1 MKTRKTALIVIL
13 IASMTLQVAASAL
26 GTFQYQDT
34 KKTSTGTAE
43 YTIGLIN
50 LGEKPLQVNFSS
62 ETQEIGFQAEN
73 ITLKPSRTEKT
84 PEGRGWYQLPDGRY
98 AEIRKHKLKASAE
111 DLERRNFT
119 VTVSAYSGTGNRSG
133 SFNRIVQERTYQ
145 FSIVNE
151 SYSEGLIQFEEDGE
165 RSEKGKEANRPGR
178 STEKASRTENSTK
191 KPSDAV
197 NRGEGS
203 VNWLLVAGAGLSAA
217 YLVKVILS

>member
-1 MKTRKTALIVIL
+1 MKKRKTALITLL
-13 IASMTLQVAASAL
+13 IASMTLQVAASTL

-50 LGEKPLQVNFSS
+50 LGSKPLKINFSS
-62 ETQEIGFQAEN
+62 ETQDIKLKAEN
-73 ITLKPSRTEKT
+73 ITLKPSRIERT
-84 PEGRGWYQLPDGRY
+84 PENRGWYQLPNGTY
-98 AEIRKHKLKASAE
+98 AEIRKHKLEASAKN
-111 DLERRNFT
+111 LEKRNFT
-119 VTVSAYSGTGNRSG
+119 VTVSAYSGEENRSG

-151 SYSEGLIQFEEDGE
+151 SYSEGLIQFEEKRDDPE
-165 RSEKGKEANRPGR
+165 KEKETRRSEGR
-178 STEKASRTENSTK
+178 EKASGTEGSTNRTSETVK
-191 KPSDAV
+191 KE
-197 NRGEGS
+197 RES